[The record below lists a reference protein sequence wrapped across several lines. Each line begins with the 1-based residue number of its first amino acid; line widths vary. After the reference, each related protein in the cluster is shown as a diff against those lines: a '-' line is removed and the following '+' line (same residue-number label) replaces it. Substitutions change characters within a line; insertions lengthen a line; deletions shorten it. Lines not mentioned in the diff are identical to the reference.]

1 MKNIITIASL
11 LAAGTLAA
19 SAATTL
25 VAHYNMEDKNNPLK
39 DVAGGDNTFRNSE
52 FDSSFVATEGG
63 VSGDYLNV
71 RDNKAA
77 WDGSTTG
84 FTESNMA
91 FSMLIKVSE
100 LPVSTNAD
108 HPDWTAQWI
117 LGGGT
122 SAEGNA
128 KLGIGR
134 LGELKFSLHGNGGA
148 GLNSESAVV
157 KIKTGEWT
165 QIGFSLVGKNLSLW
179 LNGKIVASK
188 DDYGHTLTWNN
199 KLCLVEG
206 NDACNKRF
214 TGGLDEVKAWTVDS
228 ESDVAS
234 LMKKEASV
242 VPEPSA
248 FGLLAGLGALVLVA
262 ARRRRK

>member
-1 MKNIITIASL
+1 MKKLILISSL

-25 VAHYNMEDKNNPLK
+25 VAHYNMENVNSPLT
-39 DVAGGDNTFRNSE
+39 DVAGGDNTFSGND
-52 FDSSFVATEGG
+52 FNSSFVATEGG
-63 VSGDYLNV
+63 VSGNYLNV

-77 WDGSTTG
+77 WNGNTTG

-100 LPVSTNAD
+100 FPVSTNAD

-117 LGGGT
+117 LGGTT
-122 SAEGNA
+122 STNGNA

-134 LGELKFSLHGNGGA
+134 SGELKFSIHGDGGA
-148 GLNSESAVV
+148 SLNSGSTVV
-157 KIKTGEWT
+157 KTDEWT
-165 QIGFSLVGKNLSLW
+165 QIGFSLVGNKLSLW
-179 LNGKIVASK
+179 LNGKIVASN
-188 DDYGHTLTWNN
+188 DNYNRTLTWNN

-206 NDACNKRF
+206 SDACNKRF

-228 ESDVAS
+228 KDDVAS
-234 LMKKEASV
+234 LMKNEASV

-248 FGLLAGLGALVLVA
+248 FGLLAGLGALALVA

>member
-1 MKNIITIASL
+1 MKTVILISTL

-25 VAHYNMEDKNNPLK
+25 VAHYNMEDKSNPLA
-39 DVAGGDNTFRNSE
+39 DVAGGDNTFSNSE
-52 FDSSFVATEGG
+52 FNSSFVATAGG
-63 VSGDYLNV
+63 VSGNYLNV
-71 RDNKAA
+71 HSNKAA
-77 WDGSTTG
+77 WNGNTTG
-84 FTESNMA
+84 FTASNMA

-100 LPVSTNAD
+100 LPVPTDANNL
-108 HPDWTAQWI
+108 DWTAQWI

-122 SAEGNA
+122 STNGNA

-134 LGELKFSLHGNGGA
+134 NGELKFSLHSIGSA

-157 KIKTGEWT
+157 KTNEWT
-165 QIGFSLVGKNLSLW
+165 QIGFSLVGNKLSLW
-179 LNGKIVASK
+179 QNGKIVASN
-188 DDYGHTLTWNN
+188 DNYGHTLTWNN

-206 NDACNKRF
+206 NDACAKRF

-234 LMKKEASV
+234 LMKNEASV
-242 VPEPSA
+242 VPEPSM
-248 FGLLAGLGALVLVA
+248 FGLLAGLGALALVA

>member
-25 VAHYNMEDKNNPLK
+25 VAHYDMEDANKPLK
-39 DVAGGDNTFRNSE
+39 DVVRGDNTFSNSE
-52 FDSSFVATEGG
+52 FNSSFVATEGG
-63 VSGDYLNV
+63 VSGNYLNV

-77 WDGSTTG
+77 WNGNTTG

-100 LPVSTNAD
+100 LPVLTNAD

-117 LGGGT
+117 LGGQT
-122 SAEGNA
+122 STNGNA

-134 LGELKFSLHGNGGA
+134 NGELKFSLHGNGSA
-148 GLNSESAVV
+148 GLNSESVV
-157 KIKTGEWT
+157 KTNEWT
-165 QIGFSLVGKNLSLW
+165 QIGFSLVGNKLSLW
-179 LNGKIVASK
+179 LNGEIVASK
-188 DDYGHTLTWNN
+188 DNYSHTLTWNN

-206 NDACNKRF
+206 KDECTKRF
-214 TGGLDEVKAWTVDS
+214 TGGLDEVKAWTVGS
-228 ESDVAS
+228 ESDVES

-248 FGLLAGLGALVLVA
+248 FGLLAGLGALALVA

>member
-25 VAHYNMEDKNNPLK
+25 VAHYNMEDKSNPLA
-39 DVAGGDNTFRNSE
+39 DVAGGDNTFSNSE
-52 FDSSFVATEGG
+52 FNSSFVATEGG
-63 VSGDYLNV
+63 VSGNYLNV

-77 WDGSTTG
+77 WNGNTTG
-84 FTESNMA
+84 FTASNMA

-100 LPVSTNAD
+100 LPVSTDTN

-122 SAEGNA
+122 STNGNA

-134 LGELKFSLHGNGGA
+134 NGELKFSLHGDGSA
-148 GLNSESAVV
+148 GLNSESAV
-157 KIKTGEWT
+157 KTNEWT
-165 QIGFSLVGKNLSLW
+165 QIGFSLVGNKLSLGQ
-179 LNGKIVASK
+179 NGEIVASK
-188 DDYGHTLTWNN
+188 DNYGHTLTWNN

-206 NDACNKRF
+206 NDSCAKRF

-234 LMKKEASV
+234 LMKNEASV
-242 VPEPSA
+242 VPEPSM
-248 FGLLAGLGALVLVA
+248 FGLLAGLGALALVA

>member
-25 VAHYNMEDKNNPLK
+25 VAHYNMEDKSNPLA
-39 DVAGGDNTFRNSE
+39 DVAGGDNTFSNSG
-52 FDSSFVATEGG
+52 FNLSFVATEGG
-63 VSGDYLNV
+63 VSGNYLNV

-77 WDGSTTG
+77 WNGNTTG
-84 FTESNMA
+84 FTASNMA

-100 LPVSTNAD
+100 LPVSTNANN
-108 HPDWTAQWI
+108 PEWTAQWI
-117 LGGGT
+117 LGGST
-122 SAEGNA
+122 SENGNA

-134 LGELKFSLHGNGGA
+134 NGELKFSLHGIGSA
-148 GLNSESAVV
+148 GLNSKSVV
-157 KIKTGEWT
+157 KTNEWT
-165 QIGFSLVGKNLSLW
+165 QIGFSLVGNKLSLW
-179 LNGKIVASK
+179 LNGKIVASN
-188 DDYGHTLTWNN
+188 DNYSHTLTWNN

-214 TGGLDEVKAWTVDS
+214 TGGLDEVKAWTVGS

-234 LMKKEASV
+234 LMKNEASV
-242 VPEPSA
+242 VPEPSM
-248 FGLLAGLGALVLVA
+248 FGLLAGLGALALVG